1 VTVRRASRLHGPA
14 PLAMMKTIVPMRATP
29 GLWARKPRGYHEGLR
44 VWIGQFCAVRE
55 EQAESGMLSCD
66 GIRIQEE
73 R

>member
-1 VTVRRASRLHGPA
+1 
-14 PLAMMKTIVPMRATP
+14 MMKTIVPMRATP